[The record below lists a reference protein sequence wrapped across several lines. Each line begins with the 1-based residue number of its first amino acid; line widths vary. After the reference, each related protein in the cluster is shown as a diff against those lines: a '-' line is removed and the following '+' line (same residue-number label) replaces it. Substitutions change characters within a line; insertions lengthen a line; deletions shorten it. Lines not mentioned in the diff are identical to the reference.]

1 MNQRTLRI
9 PSTLKH
15 KGEQSDASLQETARE
30 HVERHPGLVFLAD
43 VLRALHA
50 SPAPVRGPA
59 TFLDAFPPREV
70 MNAFVERPDLRV
82 RALKAITGG
91 PTALLRRLS
100 TEAVASQ
107 IDLLAADDLPEAER
121 SVRTEADRALSVQ
134 ELYLKYVDAVD
145 IATYLPAV
153 TIWDYEAQGAWW
165 SREATAGARSL
176 MATELRSVRRHAI
189 LTDSEILDVLGDETF
204 ERYIPLTV
212 RTALRAAARRAA
224 AAGKP
229 FSDSDLFAGAGGEKG
244 EKGGRDLVDEM
255 VENIPLPALRVVVD
269 QVARMLGLFGQD
281 AVSGPTR
288 VAATAPAPAE
298 RARAFPAPATADRIG
313 PRPAA
318 IAGAL
323 PPASAGKP
331 APPPAPKAR
340 PPAPPLPRA
349 AVSKMEALAAALDA
363 AEVNRPPQ
371 PDDELAF
378 VEEIPERA

>member
-9 PSTLKH
+9 PGTLKH

-30 HVERHPGLVFLAD
+30 HVERHPGLLFLAD

-50 SPAPVRGPA
+50 SSAPLRGPA
-59 TFLDAFPPREV
+59 AFFDAFSPREV
-70 MNAFVERPDLRV
+70 MDAFGERPDLRV

-100 TEAVASQ
+100 TEAVATQ

-121 SVRTEADRALSVQ
+121 SVRAEADRALSVH
-134 ELYLKYVDAVD
+134 ELYLKYVDPVD
-145 IATYLPAV
+145 IATYLPAGTV
-153 TIWDYEAQGAWW
+153 WEYEAQDAWW

-176 MATELRSVRRHAI
+176 MATELRSIRRHAI

-204 ERYIPLTV
+204 ERYMPLTV

-229 FSDSDLFAGAGGEKG
+229 FTDSDLFAGAGG

-269 QVARMLGLFGQD
+269 QVAQMLGLSAQD
-281 AVSGPTR
+281 AVTGPER
-288 VAATAPAPAE
+288 VVTASALAE
-298 RARAFPAPATADRIG
+298 RAHAGSPPAAAERIG
-313 PRPAA
+313 PKPAGT
-318 IAGAL
+318 AGGL
-323 PPASAGKP
+323 PPPSAGKP
-331 APPPAPKAR
+331 APAPAAKAR
-340 PPAPPLPRA
+340 PPAPPPPRTA
-349 AVSKMEALAAALDA
+349 ASRMEALAAALDA
-363 AEVNRPPQ
+363 TEVNGPPQ
-371 PDDELAF
+371 PDDDLAF
-378 VEEIPERA
+378 IEEFPERV